1 MAMLFKRFQFNRY
14 RQIPG
19 VEIYQPTK
27 ISGIQNIEFGTNV
40 IIDCFSYIYA
50 IKKIK
55 IGNNVHI
62 ASHMFIGGGDEIE
75 IGDFAG
81 FFHGA
86 KIYATTDDFKHW
98 GFGNPMIDEKYRN
111 LYRAP
116 VKIGRF
122 TIIGANCVILPGVS
136 IGEGASVGAC
146 SVVTKDLEPWGIY
159 IGNKKIGERDRD
171 AVLETH
177 DKFLQEKN

>member
-1 MAMLFKRFQFNRY
+1 MFFNRFRFNRY

-19 VEIYQPTK
+19 VEIFQPTK
-27 ISGIQNIEFGTNV
+27 ISGIHNIEFGNNV

-62 ASHMFIGGGDEIE
+62 ASHVFIGGGEEIE

-86 KIYATTDDFKHW
+86 KIYATTDDFKSW
-98 GFGNPMIDEKYRN
+98 GFGNPTIDEKYRN
-111 LYRAP
+111 LYRSP
-116 VKIGRF
+116 VKIGKF
-122 TIIGANCVILPGVS
+122 SIIGANCVILPGVT

-146 SVVTKDLEPWGIY
+146 SVVTKNLDPWGIY
-159 IGNKKIGERDRD
+159 IGNNKIGERDRE
-171 AVLETH
+171 AVYQTYETY
-177 DKFLQEKN
+177 LREQE